1 YLREVLTAKVYDVAV
16 TTPLTK
22 AVRLSEKLGSTILLK
37 REDLQPIKSFQLRGA
52 YNRMARWPLQLLLE
66 HGVVTA
72 SAGNHAQGI
81 ALAARHL
88 GCQALVCMPEMAPY
102 VKVRAVQALGGM
114 VELVGESF
122 QEAQE
127 HAQVRELTTTGQTL
141 IAPYEDPATIA
152 GHGTIGYEILRQ
164 TNMDKLDAIFV
175 AVGGGGLAAGI
186 AAYVKALRPHIAVI
200 GVEPTGSNAMAQS
213 LARGERVALT
223 HVDAFAD
230 GVALKHVGAET
241 FRLCLELLDGVVLVD
256 NAATSAAIRDV
267 FDETRSILEPAGA
280 VAVAGAKAFLRH
292 YGLCHQTVVAV
303 TSGGNMNFDDIS
315 LVAELAGTG

>member
-1 YLREVLTAKVYDVAV
+1 
-16 TTPLTK
+16 
-22 AVRLSEKLGSTILLK
+22 
-37 REDLQPIKSFQLRGA
+37 
-52 YNRMARWPLQLLLE
+52 
-66 HGVVTA
+66 
-72 SAGNHAQGI
+72 
-81 ALAARHL
+81 
-88 GCQALVCMPEMAPY
+88 MPEMAPY

-127 HAQVRELTTTGQTL
+127 HAQALAATTGQTL

-315 LVAELAGTG
+315 LVAELAGTGPGPGVRERMQRLAVPIGGISGAGGGPGQAAPLLDAVQLPSHWPALGRITGGKSTQVAKSLKL